1 MPLSRR
7 FNESRVPS
15 SLPLLAPCL
24 RFLSAAE
31 KLLSLSLSSRLAFE
45 AFPVFRF
52 PRRREREGEEERDSR
67 RNLPTQSPGEENSRR
82 GNRLQKGTGV
92 VQWIILPFDLQIE
105 LALSANGTYWEA
117 RNSYRDAY
125 GRIIRPFNESKRI
138 IFSLYEYV
146 EGERFTLCLLLALRF
161 VFWKYLLRRLS
172 RATFLFSF
180 YIDPENEIK
189 IDPPFFELRGGC
201 SNCKNLL
208 QSLRYNAFSNVVLF
222 SSREPEEFFRLRN
235 GASGRGERNTKQAIM
250 PIISLNSHFPGK
262 LQRHHQR
269 RFWVSPIVTPP
280 PCPTYLRPEKSLCSP
295 RASPGPRINSLM
307 TCNIATWKI

>member
-1 MPLSRR
+1 MWRENDLL
-7 FNESRVPS
+7 FVS
-15 SLPLLAPCL
+15 S
-24 RFLSAAE
+24 
-31 KLLSLSLSSRLAFE
+31 
-45 AFPVFRF
+45 
-52 PRRREREGEEERDSR
+52 
-67 RNLPTQSPGEENSRR
+67 
-82 GNRLQKGTGV
+82 
-92 VQWIILPFDLQIE
+92 
-105 LALSANGTYWEA
+105 
-117 RNSYRDAY
+117 
-125 GRIIRPFNESKRI
+125 
-138 IFSLYEYV
+138 
-146 EGERFTLCLLLALRF
+146 LRF

-201 SNCKNLL
+201 SNCKNWL
-208 QSLRYNAFSNVVLF
+208 QSLRRLRFLTSVVVLS

-280 PCPTYLRPEKSLCSP
+280 PCPTYLRPRRNLYARLA
-295 RASPGPRINSLM
+295 RARAREL
-307 TCNIATWKI
+307 TV